1 MTVEQDN
8 TPTRR
13 TVTVLG
19 LPLDKY
25 DLVIAVD
32 DRPRLLDRYVCLD
45 CGRLL
50 PLKRR
55 WRWLHRLLTCPG

>member
-1 MTVEQDN
+1 MTAEQDN

-13 TVTVLG
+13 TVAVLE

-25 DLVIAVD
+25 YHGRIVD
-32 DRPRLLDRYVCLD
+32 DTPRLSHRYVCLD

-50 PLKRR
+50 PVARR
-55 WRWLHRLLTCPG
+55 WRWLHSLLTCPG